1 VYAVEPIK
9 DVFPVAQL
17 VHTLKAL
24 APDTPEYVPVGHG
37 VHTVGE
43 VAPTVIEYVPAGQFK
58 HAPEELTPYAPAR
71 QSAHT
76 LAPSNEYVW
85 AAQAVH
91 TVGEVAPTAI
101 EYVPAGQPVHETLP
115 LSLLNLPAAHAVH
128 APPSGPVYPML
139 HLQFEIFFCDA
150 ENADVDAVGHAKQI
164 ADLALVIAKWEMEIC
179 TSPQTLH
186 SELLKLF
193 TNKYLPRKIVVH
205 VSVYGGLLYHGY
217 FPCEVSP

>member
-1 VYAVEPIK
+1 VNAVDPIK

-24 APDTPEYVPVGHG
+24 APATPEYVPVGHA

-43 VAPTVIEYVPAGQFK
+43 VAPTVIEYVPVAQFT
-58 HAPEELTPYAPAR
+58 HAPDELTPYFPAG

-91 TVGEVAPTAI
+91 TVGEVAPTVM
-101 EYVPAGQPVHETLP
+101 EYVPAGQPVHNALP
-115 LSLLNLPAAHAVH
+115 LSLLNLPATHAVQ

-139 HLQFEIFFCDA
+139 HLQSEIVFGDV
-150 ENADVDAVGHAKQI
+150 ENGDEVAAGHDKQT
-164 ADLALVIAKWEMEIC
+164 AGLALVIAKLEMLTE
-179 TSPQTLH
+179 T
-186 SELLKLF
+186 
-193 TNKYLPRKIVVH
+193 
-205 VSVYGGLLYHGY
+205 
-217 FPCEVSP
+217 